1 MLRFLHEGDVCFHA
15 VQLFQERLSCC
26 GLFGKMW
33 SGRKCRTRSRWL
45 IPSRAARCVVP
56 VATAPTPG
64 TQGRALS
71 PAYLQRRLGDYAGLL
86 SCVLFFGGEW
96 QTAALLECLRT
107 ARAAGLKTC
116 LYTGLEEAPAAL
128 LPELTFVK
136 TGAWRRDRG
145 GLDCPDTNQRF
156 IRTADGAVLNHL
168 FWR

>member
-1 MLRFLHEGDVCFHA
+1 MAD
-15 VQLFQERLSCC
+15 
-26 GLFGKMW
+26 
-33 SGRKCRTRSRWL
+33 
-45 IPSRAARCVVP
+45 
-56 VATAPTPG
+56 
-64 TQGRALS
+64 
-71 PAYLQRRLGDYAGLL
+71 
-86 SCVLFFGGEW
+86 GGI
-96 QTAALLECLRT
+96 

-136 TGAWRRDRG
+136 TGAWRRERG

>member
-1 MLRFLHEGDVCFHA
+1 MRTMFAFMRFNFFRSAYHA
-15 VQLFQERLSCC
+15 AICSGRC
-26 GLFGKMW
+26 GLAG
-33 SGRKCRTRSRWL
+33 G
-45 IPSRAARCVVP
+45 AARGLAGFTIAGCP
-56 VATAPTPG
+56 LRCPG
-64 TQGRALS
+64 CHSADTWNARQGRALS

-96 QTAALLECLRT
+96 QTAALLDCLRT

-116 LYTGLEEAPAAL
+116 LYTGLEEAPVAL

-136 TGAWRRDRG
+136 TGAWRRERG

>member
-1 MLRFLHEGDVCFHA
+1 MLRFVHEDV
-15 VQLFQERLSCC
+15 VWQEVPNEVSLAYTIAGCP
-26 GLFGKMW
+26 L
-33 SGRKCRTRSRWL
+33 
-45 IPSRAARCVVP
+45 RC
-56 VATAPTPG
+56 PG
-64 TQGRALS
+64 CHSTYTWNPQQGETLS
-71 PAYLQRRLGDYAGLL
+71 PAYLQQRLADYAGLL

-96 QTAALLECLRT
+96 QAAALLDCLHT

-136 TGAWRRDRG
+136 TGAWRRERG

>member
-1 MLRFLHEGDVCFHA
+1 MTAYYHDPCGFIVSGVLIMLRFVHEDV
-15 VQLFQERLSCC
+15 VWQEVPHEVSLAYTIAGCP
-26 GLFGKMW
+26 L
-33 SGRKCRTRSRWL
+33 
-45 IPSRAARCVVP
+45 RCP
-56 VATAPTPG
+56 GCHSTYTWNAQQGAT
-64 TQGRALS
+64 LS
-71 PAYLQRRLGDYAGLL
+71 PEYLQKRLADYAGLL

-96 QTAALLECLRT
+96 QEAALLECLRT

-136 TGAWRRDRG
+136 TGAWRREQG